1 MQETFDTDNPSC
13 QRWLDLPA
21 IVEIPR
27 FCPRAIRLNDRAQ
40 AILNAL
46 LDEIE
51 TLGRLE
57 QAKWNDVGRAKEYEA
72 FRRAGVPYRP
82 AVWFGGPLRWAARK
96 AYSRAAKRLDWAGL
110 VWRIMHRRCDRVAYL
125 QLTALGLRRALQLRG
140 PGADRTA
147 LAEGFRRTA
156 WGADLAAEVLRDL
169 RPATPTP
176 EGGA

>member
-13 QRWLDLPA
+13 QRRFDLPA

-27 FCPRAIRLNDRAQ
+27 FCPRAIRLNDKAR

-51 TLGRLE
+51 TLGRRE
-57 QAKWNDVGRAKEYEA
+57 QTEREEVAWAGEYGD
-72 FRRAGVPYRP
+72 FRRVGVPYRP

-140 PGADRTA
+140 PGVDRTA
-147 LAEGFRRTA
+147 LAEGLRGTV
-156 WGADLAAEVLRDL
+156 WGADLADQVLRDQP
-169 RPATPTP
+169 PATPTP